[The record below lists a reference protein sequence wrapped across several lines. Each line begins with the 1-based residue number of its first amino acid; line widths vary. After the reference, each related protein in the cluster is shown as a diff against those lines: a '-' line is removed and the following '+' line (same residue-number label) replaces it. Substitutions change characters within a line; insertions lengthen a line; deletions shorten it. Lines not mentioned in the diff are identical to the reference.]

1 MKLVLA
7 FDSFKGCLSSAKI
20 IDIATCAIKKIIPE
34 APICGFI
41 IADGGEGTI
50 DALVDG
56 LNGEIISAS
65 FTNLEGNV
73 QVANIG
79 VSQDLCIL
87 ECAQTV
93 GLAQSNQLQVEFK
106 TSRGLGEQI
115 KFALDLGYRTF
126 VVGLGG
132 SGTNDVG
139 LGMLEELGYSFLDG
153 FGNPVVGVLK
163 NIAQIAQI
171 DASQLDSRLADSNFT
186 ILSDVTNP
194 LCGVNGASY
203 IYGPQKGVRDEQIAE
218 VDNGIVH
225 FSQVA
230 SRFFGSDMADMAGAG
245 AAGGL
250 GYAFLQFLSGKL
262 VSGVEYILS
271 KLNVGEAI
279 ANADIVLTGEG
290 RSDAQTAQGKV
301 ALGVAKLAKQSN
313 IPVLLISGALTAE
326 AYQLHDFGINFM
338 SSIQDYPAS
347 IEHIMQPEVAEQLLK
362 QRIEEIMRLLLIGRN
377 LSDAVV

>member
-20 IDIATCAIKKIIPE
+20 IDIVTRAIKKIIPQ
-34 APICGFI
+34 AAICGII

-50 DALVDG
+50 DALVTG
-56 LNGEIISAS
+56 LNGKVIIAP
-65 FTNLEGNV
+65 FTNLEGNL
-73 QVANIG
+73 QAANIG

-87 ECAQTV
+87 ECAQTL
-93 GLAQSNQLQVEFK
+93 GLAHSNLLQVELK

-115 KFALDLGYRTF
+115 KFALDLGYRKF
-126 VVGLGG
+126 AIGLGG

-139 LGMLEELGYSFLDG
+139 LGMLEELGYSFLDIDG
-153 FGNPVVGVLK
+153 KVVDGVLK
-163 NIAQIAQI
+163 NISQISQI
-171 DASQLDSRLADSNFT
+171 DASQLDSRLAESSFT
-186 ILSDVTNP
+186 ILSDVTN
-194 LCGVNGASY
+194 LLSGTNGASY
-203 IYGPQKGVRDEQIAE
+203 VYGPQKGVRVEQLAE
-218 VDNGIVH
+218 FDSGIIQ

-230 SRFFGSDMADMAGAG
+230 ADYFGFDMSIHAGAG

-271 KLNVGEAI
+271 ELNVGEAI

-290 RSDAQTAQGKV
+290 RSDVQTAQGKV
-301 ALGVAKLAKQSN
+301 ALGVARLAKQSHT
-313 IPVLLISGALTAE
+313 PVLLISGALTTE
-326 AYQLHDFGINFM
+326 AYQLHDLGIDFM

-347 IEHIMQPEVAEQLLK
+347 IEHVLQPEIAEKLLA
-362 QRIEEIMRLLLIGRN
+362 QRIEEILRLLLIGRN
-377 LSDAVV
+377 LSNVVV